1 MRQVREVR
9 VAAAATLSLS
19 LLSLSSTYSGTH
31 GLWFDSSFLSLF
43 RNTTV
48 VAALYLHLVHF
59 FVPQPQ
65 FVLSTVLACS
75 CQLVVFFHLIERGRE
90 SAEDALQ
97 SIFEDEFQ

>member
-1 MRQVREVR
+1 MRQVR
-9 VAAAATLSLS
+9 VAAAASLSLS
-19 LLSLSSTYSGTH
+19 LLSLTYSGTL
-31 GLWFDSSFLSLF
+31 GLWFGSSFLSLL
-43 RNTTV
+43 RDTTV

-97 SIFEDEFQ
+97 SIFEDELQ